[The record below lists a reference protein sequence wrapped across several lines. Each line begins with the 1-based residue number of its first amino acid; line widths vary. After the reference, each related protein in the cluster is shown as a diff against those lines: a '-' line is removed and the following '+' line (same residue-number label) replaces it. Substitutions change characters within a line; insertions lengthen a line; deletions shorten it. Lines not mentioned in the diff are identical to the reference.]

1 MTSRQALFTFL
12 PFYFLPLKTSRNF
25 RVPSIFNV
33 LVLAGTTMLS
43 PPWSV
48 ISLPSLSVIL
58 ASPFKPIR
66 ITKLSN
72 SE

>member
-1 MTSRQALFTFL
+1 MRAGNGPHFFILISYSYT
-12 PFYFLPLKTSRNF
+12 YVSRNF
-25 RVPSIFNV
+25 KVPSTFNV
-33 LVLAGTTMLS
+33 WVEAGTTMLS
-43 PPWSV
+43 PPCRV